1 GGHAGHAHGGGHHA
15 VGGHTGH
22 TATSHAGHH
31 AGAHAAGHHTHA
43 SASPVSMGRAL
54 LALFSP
60 MTLFAACLGAGLLG
74 SLLTSWGVGAVL
86 AGLGAAAGAVGG
98 NALVVRPVMRL
109 VMGFASEPARGLE
122 GALMDCA
129 EAITAFD
136 ANGEGLVRVLV
147 DGQSVDVLA
156 RLT

>member
-1 GGHAGHAHGGGHHA
+1 MFIYETLLAIGGLGIIVMTLMGFAHIGGSHHAGHSAGGHAGHAHGGGHHA

-60 MTLFAACLGAGLLG
+60 MTLFAAC
-74 SLLTSWGVGAVL
+74 
-86 AGLGAAAGAVGG
+86 
-98 NALVVRPVMRL
+98 
-109 VMGFASEPARGLE
+109 
-122 GALMDCA
+122 
-129 EAITAFD
+129 
-136 ANGEGLVRVLV
+136 
-147 DGQSVDVLA
+147 
-156 RLT
+156 